1 MRPLFALFLFANLA
15 FSQLRDAGVR
25 GEGGYARYAVVLT
38 DEPVAVAHPGRVN
51 MASSEAAGWR
61 TKLASSQ
68 KALSAQIVRLG
79 GKVMGADQD
88 LVNAVFVLAP
98 PAAAEAMRSLPG
110 VGRVER
116 MRRYSMLTNRALDLV
131 NTRAGWA
138 RITGGEGQA
147 GAGVKIGILDTG
159 IDQLHPSFQDAS
171 LSAPAGFPQ
180 CGPAEIGDCG
190 LWTNNKVIVARS
202 YVNMLS
208 SQFGTSPGATRPDD
222 VTPRDRV
229 GHGTMSAMLAAGV
242 RVVSSG
248 VTLTGVAPKAY
259 LGSYKIFGAP
269 GVNEGTYSNVIIAA
283 LNDARRDGMDIVT
296 LSLGSPAG
304 YPALERVCGTNQN
317 LACDLQAEAVQN
329 ATLGSAGSPGMTVV
343 VAAGNDGDV
352 SFNYPALGTIQSP
365 ATAPGAIA
373 VGASTNSHVWFQ
385 TLTVNGLAGSPVNM
399 RLGDGPQLAAPLTA
413 PIRDAAPI
421 DDDRTGQVCRPLP
434 NGSLAGTIAVIRRGN
449 CTFDVK
455 VNNAAAAGAVAVIL
469 EQTEGQE
476 FVFRATGL
484 GGTSLPLA
492 LIGSTAG
499 KGLRAY
505 LGANPDRPGTLDPA
519 FREVTD
525 TADEIAPFSSQ
536 GPSIGNGSNNK
547 DTDFLIKPELVAPGT
562 DLLMATQKYDP
573 NSSLYDPSGF
583 QVAQGTSFAGPLVAG
598 AAALV
603 KQRNSGFTPQQVKS
617 ALVNSADSVLF
628 DFDNNGR
635 RAPARVTA
643 AGAGKL
649 NVGNALNVNF
659 TVEPA
664 TLPFGVVRG
673 GTTLNRGLVLR
684 NATNG
689 PLTLNIEVLPAA
701 TSTMAVTALVNGTVA
716 NSITVSPAGTT
727 QLTMRLAGTQP
738 TAGSYS
744 GFVRITQQNSTSVP
758 LRIPYLFLVGDGV
771 PYNIIPLSGDG
782 FLGLPSIRNPLCSS
796 GVDADRSHCVDFLFK
811 VLDQFG
817 VPVNGATITRRITG
831 GTATFTFAN
840 ERTDPFGAAEGTV
853 ALKDVGPAAFEVQVG
868 NAKYEFAG
876 SARARLVSSL
886 AGVANTASGQV
897 AGTDGFAPGSYISI
911 YGTALSDVF
920 KVSSTPY
927 LPISLAGVSVS
938 FDNESNR
945 ISVPGRLSFVSA
957 GQVNVQIPWEVQ
969 GLTTVS
975 MKVSLG
981 ELQTSVI
988 ELPIRNQS
996 PAFFEYT
1003 EGSGQRS
1010 AAALDVNFLVLGGTN
1025 PARRGAAVQF
1035 YLNGLGAVD
1044 NRPASGEVSPSQPL
1058 ATTRVQPVVTVG
1070 GRPALVIFSGLAPG
1084 NVGLYQVNVVVPADA
1099 PTGRQPVTCTV
1110 NGVAAPSTF
1119 VTVQ

>member
-1 MRPLFALFLFANLA
+1 MFVLFLFASLA
-15 FSQLRDAGVR
+15 FSQLREAGVR
-25 GEGGYARYAVVLT
+25 GEGGYGRYAVVLT

-61 TKLASSQ
+61 TKLAASQ

-79 GKVMGADQD
+79 GKVMGGDQD
-88 LVNAVFVLAP
+88 LVNAVFVLAT
-98 PAAAEAMRSLPG
+98 PAGAEAMRSLPG

-116 MRRYSMLTNRALDLV
+116 LRRYSMLTNRALDLV

-147 GAGVKIGILDTG
+147 GAGVKIGIIDTG

-171 LSAPAGFPQ
+171 LPAPAGFPQ
-180 CGPAEIGDCG
+180 CGPAEIGDCS

-202 YVNMLS
+202 YVNLLNF
-208 SQFGTSPGATRPDD
+208 QYGTSAQDTRPDD

-259 LGSYKIFGAP
+259 LGNYKIFGAP
-269 GVNEGTYSNVIIAA
+269 GINESTYPNVIIAA

-296 LSLGSPAG
+296 LNLGSPAD
-304 YPALERVCGTNQN
+304 YPALERVCGDNSN
-317 LACDLQAEAVQN
+317 LACDIQAEAVHN

-343 VAAGNDGDV
+343 AAAGNDGAV

-399 RLGDGPQLAAPLTA
+399 RLGNGPQLAVPLTA

-449 CTFDVK
+449 CAFDVK
-455 VNNAAAAGAVAVIL
+455 VNYAAAAGAVAVIL
-469 EQTEGQE
+469 EQTDGQQ

-484 GGTSLPLA
+484 GGTSIPLA

-505 LGANPDRPGTLDPA
+505 LAANPDRPGTLDPA

-536 GPSIGNGSNNK
+536 GPSIGNGTNNK

-573 NSSLYDPSGF
+573 NSALYDPSGF
-583 QVAQGTSFAGPLVAG
+583 QVAQGTSFASPLVAG

-689 PLTLNIEVLPAA
+689 PLTLNIEVLPGE
-701 TSTMAVTALVNGTVA
+701 TSTMAVTALVNGAVA
-716 NSITVSPAGTT
+716 STITMSPAGTT
-727 QLTMRLAGTQP
+727 QLTVRLAGTQP
-738 TAGSYS
+738 APGSYS
-744 GFVRITQQNSTSVP
+744 GFVRITQQNATSAP

-771 PYNIIPLSGDG
+771 PYNILPLSGDG
-782 FLGLPSIRNPLCSS
+782 FVRL
-796 GVDADRSHCVDFLFK
+796 VDSRVGFLFK

-817 VPVNGATITRRITG
+817 VPVSGANTSRRITG
-831 GTATFTFAN
+831 GTAAFTFAT

-853 ALKDVGPAAFEVQVG
+853 ALNGVGPAAFEVQVG
-868 NAKYEFAG
+868 NVKYEFAG
-876 SARARLVSSL
+876 TARARLVASL
-886 AGVANTASGQV
+886 AGVANTASGQG
-897 AGTDGFAPGSYISI
+897 AGTEGFAPGSYISI
-911 YGTALSDVF
+911 YGNALSDVF

-938 FDNESNR
+938 FDSEANK

-988 ELPIRNQS
+988 QLPIRNQS

-1010 AAALDVNFLVLGGTN
+1010 AAALDVNFRVLGVSN

-1070 GRPALVIFSGLAPG
+1070 GRPAQVIFSGLAPG

-1099 PTGRQPVTCTV
+1099 PTGRQAVTCTV

>member
-1 MRPLFALFLFANLA
+1 MRPLFVLFLFANLA
-15 FSQLRDAGVR
+15 FSQLPDSGVR
-25 GEGGYARYAVVLT
+25 GEGGYGRYAVVLM
-38 DEPVAVAHPGRVN
+38 DEPVAVAHPGRVK
-51 MASSEAAGWR
+51 MASGEAAGWR
-61 TKLASSQ
+61 TKLAASQ
-68 KALSAQIVRLG
+68 KALSTQIVRLG
-79 GKVMGADQD
+79 GKVMGGDQD
-88 LVNAVFVLAP
+88 LVNAVFVLAT
-98 PAAAEAMRSLPG
+98 PAGAEAMRSLPG

-116 MRRYSMLTNRALDLV
+116 LRRYSMLTNRALDLV

-138 RITGGEGQA
+138 RISGGEGQA
-147 GAGVKIGILDTG
+147 GAGVKIGIIDTG

-171 LSAPAGFPQ
+171 LPAPAGFPR
-180 CGPAEIGDCG
+180 CGPDEIGDCA

-202 YVNMLS
+202 YVNLLNF
-208 SQFGTSPGATRPDD
+208 QYGTSAQDTRPDD

-229 GHGTMSAMLAAGV
+229 GHGTMAAMLAAGV
-242 RVVSSG
+242 RTTSSG

-259 LGSYKIFGAP
+259 LGSYKVFGAP
-269 GVNEGTYSNVIIAA
+269 GINEGTYADVIIEA

-296 LSLGSPAG
+296 LSLGLTAG
-304 YPALERVCGTNQN
+304 YPALERTCGDNKTT
-317 LACDLQAEAVQN
+317 ACDIQAEAVHN
-329 ATLGSAGSPGMTVV
+329 ATLGSAGSPGVTVV
-343 VAAGNDGDV
+343 TVAGNDGDV

-385 TLTVNGLAGSPVNM
+385 TLTVNGLTESPVNM
-399 RLGDGPQLAAPLTA
+399 RLGNGPQLSGRLTA

-434 NGSLAGTIAVIRRGN
+434 NGSLAGTIAVIQRGG

-455 VNNAAAAGAVAVIL
+455 VNYAASAGAVAVVL
-469 EQTEGQE
+469 EQSDGQQ

-484 GGTSLPLA
+484 GGTSIPLA

-505 LGANPDRPGTLDPA
+505 LAANPDRLGTLDPA

-573 NSSLYDPSGF
+573 NSALYDPSGF

-603 KQRNSGFTPQQVKS
+603 KQRNTGFTPQQVKS

-628 DFDNNGR
+628 DFTNDNR
-635 RAPARVTA
+635 RVNARVTA

-649 NVGNALNVNF
+649 NVGSALNVNF

-673 GTTLNRGLVLR
+673 GATLSRGLVLR

-689 PLTLNIEVLPAA
+689 PLTLNIEVLPVE
-701 TSTMAVTALVNGTVA
+701 TSTMAVTALVNGAVVA
-716 NSITVSPAGTT
+716 GTIVMSPAGTT

-738 TAGSYS
+738 APGSYS
-744 GFVRITQQNSTSVP
+744 GFVRITQQNSQSTP
-758 LRIPYLFLVGDGV
+758 LRIPYLFLVGNGV
-771 PYNIIPLSGDG
+771 PYNILPLSGDG
-782 FLGLPSIRNPLCSS
+782 FLRP
-796 GVDADRSHCVDFLFK
+796 VDSRTGFLFK

-817 VPVNGATITRRITG
+817 VPVNGAAITRRITG
-831 GTATFTFAN
+831 GTAAFTFAN
-840 ERTDPFGAAEGTV
+840 ERTDPFGVAEGTV
-853 ALKDVGPAAFEVQVG
+853 ALNGVGPAAFEVQVG
-868 NAKYEFAG
+868 NVKYEFAG
-876 SARARLVSSL
+876 TVRARPAAAL
-886 AGVANTASGQV
+886 AGVANTASGQA
-897 AGTDGFAPGSYISI
+897 AGNAGFAPGSYISI

-920 KVSSTPY
+920 KVSATPY

-938 FDNESNR
+938 FDSEANR

-969 GLTTVS
+969 GLTSVS
-975 MKVSLG
+975 MKVSVG

-988 ELPIRNQS
+988 QLPVRNQS

-1010 AAALDVNFLVLGGTN
+1010 AAALDVNFLVLSAGN

-1058 ATTRVQPVVTVG
+1058 ATLRVQPEVTVG
-1070 GRPALVIFSGLAPG
+1070 GLPARVIFAGLAPG

-1099 PTGRQPVTCTV
+1099 PAGRQPVTCTV